1 MDCGRTHQVRG
12 SLLWLLHTFLL
23 LKLSVCRVEMMIIY
37 SKYIIEKH
45 ARMWLI
51 ETVKLVLLLM
61 LLIIHISTVTLYTI
75 NMSFDTSPA

>member
-1 MDCGRTHQVRG
+1 
-12 SLLWLLHTFLL
+12 
-23 LKLSVCRVEMMIIY
+23 MMIIY

-75 NMSFDTSPA
+75 NMSFDTSPV